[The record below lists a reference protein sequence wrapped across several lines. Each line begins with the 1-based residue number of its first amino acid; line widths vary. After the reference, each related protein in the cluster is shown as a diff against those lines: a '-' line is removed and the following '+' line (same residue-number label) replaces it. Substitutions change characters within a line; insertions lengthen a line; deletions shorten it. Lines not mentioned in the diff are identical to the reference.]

1 MAVMRTAAILTVGTE
16 LTTGLRQD
24 TNSTEIARMLA
35 DAGYVVRAALALPDD
50 RALVAEAIRSLVEA
64 YDLVVVTGGLGP
76 THDDITRE
84 AASDALG
91 RALLRN
97 ETITTQLARVVARHT
112 QTASREQMLR
122 QADVLDGATVLPAV
136 AGTAPGQIVTL
147 DDGHALIL
155 LPGPPHEM
163 RPLLL
168 GYLETHPRGPA
179 PVRLRCTGITE
190 SDAQHLVVPV
200 ITDYAVE
207 LTLLAAPGDVEVV
220 LFPRD
225 GDPTDL
231 EAASAAAQD
240 ALGAA
245 CYSTDGS
252 SLAETVVRLAR
263 ERGEIIATAESCTGG
278 MFASA
283 LTDVPGAS
291 AVFTGGVVAY
301 DNAVKTGVLGVPT
314 ETLAQSGA
322 VSDQTARALAEGALA
337 LPGATISVATTGIA
351 GPDGGSDEKPVGLV
365 WFAAARTG
373 GETRAIEHR
382 LQGSRS
388 AVRARATLIALDML
402 RRDLLER

>member
-1 MAVMRTAAILTVGTE
+1 MTVLRTSAILTVGTE

-50 RALVAEAIRSLVEA
+50 RALVAEAIRALMEA

-91 RALLRN
+91 RALLRD
-97 ETITTQLARVVARHT
+97 ETIAMQLAQVAARHT
-112 QTASREQMLR
+112 QTASRAQMFR

-136 AGTAPGQIVTL
+136 AGTAPGQVVSL
-147 DDGHALIL
+147 DDGHGLIL

-168 GYLETHPRGPA
+168 RYLESRRRVPA

-200 ITDYAVE
+200 IADYAVE

-220 LFPRD
+220 LFPRE
-225 GDPTDL
+225 GDATDL
-231 EAASAAAQD
+231 ESASAAAQV
-240 ALGAA
+240 ALGPA

-278 MFASA
+278 MIASA
-283 LTDVPGAS
+283 LTDVSGAS

-301 DNAVKTGVLGVPT
+301 DNAVKSGVLGVPT
-314 ETLAQSGA
+314 AVLDEFGA
-322 VSDQTARALAEGALA
+322 VSEQTARALAEGALA
-337 LPGATISVATTGIA
+337 LPGATVSVATTGIA
-351 GPDGGSDEKPVGLV
+351 GPDGGSEDRPVGLV
-365 WFAAARTG
+365 WFAQARTG
-373 GETRAIEHR
+373 DETRAVEHR